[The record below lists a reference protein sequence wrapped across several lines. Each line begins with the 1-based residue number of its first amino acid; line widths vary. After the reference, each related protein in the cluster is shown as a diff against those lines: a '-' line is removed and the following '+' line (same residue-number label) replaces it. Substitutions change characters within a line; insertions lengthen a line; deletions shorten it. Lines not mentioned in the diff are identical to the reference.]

1 MYLIRLS
8 AVILVCV
15 LGLTLFATA
24 TQNELGVAD
33 SSKLTFTEPTRVGDT
48 LLPKGDYEVLH
59 SMNGSQHI
67 MTFRQLYTGHP
78 AGVQVQ
84 CQLVPLSKKAERTQ
98 QVYVLNA
105 SNERVLQSLTFKG
118 DLAQHVF

>member
-1 MYLIRLS
+1 MYLSRLA
-8 AVILVCV
+8 AVIAVCA
-15 LGLTLFATA
+15 LALTLTATA
-24 TQNELGVAD
+24 SQNELGVAD
-33 SSKLTFTEPTRVGDT
+33 SSKVTFTEPMRVGDT

-67 MTFRQLYTGHP
+67 MTFKQLNTGHP
-78 AGVQVQ
+78 VGVQVQ
-84 CQLVPLSKKAERTQ
+84 CQLVPLSKKADRTQ

-118 DLAQHVF
+118 DSAQHVF